1 MINTY
6 IRENTHQDMFLKKTK
21 KLEVQI
27 DEFLDKIL
35 NASLYFKQGV
45 KYYLS
50 DEPDLFDDA
59 LVKIDITENE
69 ADNLRRTIETKLY
82 RHTLI
87 PEQRGDV
94 LGLLESSDKVVN
106 NCKEVLFKF
115 SVEKPGFGNEYKQKL
130 SGLTDSSVTAVEC
143 MVSAV
148 RAYFTEFTKVRD
160 HINKVSFFEKES
172 DTMAEK
178 LKREIFENPG
188 LELSSKMQIS
198 NFVNDIENIADFAE
212 DVCDRLSI
220 AVIKRYG

>member
-1 MINTY
+1 
-6 IRENTHQDMFLKKTK
+6 MFLKKTK

-35 NASLYFKQGV
+35 NAALYFKQGV
-45 KYYLS
+45 KYYLAG
-50 DEPDLFDDA
+50 EPDLFNDA
-59 LVKIDITENE
+59 LEKIDITENE

-94 LGLLESSDKVVN
+94 LGLLESSDKVIN

-115 SVEKPGFGNEYKQKL
+115 SVEKPEFGSDYLQRLE
-130 SGLTDSSVTAVEC
+130 SLTVSSVTSVEC

-148 RAYFTEFTKVRD
+148 RSYFTEFTKVRD
-160 HINKVSFFEKES
+160 HINKVIFFEKES

-178 LKREIFENPG
+178 LNREIFGNPG
-188 LELSSKMQIS
+188 LELSRKMHMGY
-198 NFVNDIENIADFAE
+198 FVTDIENIADFAE